1 MYIGDRSDSPS
12 PAVVSSEFPDVSLSG
27 DGAAASS
34 SGVKI
39 LQAKRLAAAQQKKKQ
54 LTGVKKSKCSAQ
66 VGCMDIW
73 VVIFLHWTLYGEYQW
88 RMLDQSFFSVV
99 AIICVKNRSFVIQ
112 WYA

>member
-12 PAVVSSEFPDVSLSG
+12 PAIVSSEFPDVSLSG

-66 VGCMDIW
+66 AGCIYIW
-73 VVIFLHWTLYGEYQW
+73 VVIFLLLNSTIHGIEIFYQTALNHGKLLQDNE
-88 RMLDQSFFSVV
+88 R
-99 AIICVKNRSFVIQ
+99 ICSRLS
-112 WYA
+112 